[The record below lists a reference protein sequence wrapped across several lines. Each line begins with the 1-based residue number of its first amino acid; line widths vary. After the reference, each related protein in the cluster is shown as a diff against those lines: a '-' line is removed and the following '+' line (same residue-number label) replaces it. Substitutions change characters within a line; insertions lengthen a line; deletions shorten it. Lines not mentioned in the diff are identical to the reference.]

1 LFLKGKIV
9 RKGPL
14 KQKFGA
20 DIIKMLDDLKELK
33 NGVFEGYGENTTG
46 HIKIV
51 FGNSLRQKH

>member
-33 NGVFEGYGENTTG
+33 NGVFEGYGEKYNWT
-46 HIKIV
+46 HK
-51 FGNSLRQKH
+51 NCLWELP